1 MSADPSVSDP
11 SLTLLSAETELMSPY
26 LNLPSAN
33 PEDEADLPD
42 SDSSAAATNAE
53 FNPVL
58 EAINLDALKSIVL
71 ETRLKRDGQ
80 LSLGISEKTNNL
92 TCLIEKNPIF
102 GGFNVL
108 FMIMFSDDV
117 KWIARFPGYGVS
129 SFGELEARRLLS
141 DIQTK
146 ALIRSSTS
154 IPIPEVLAWDLCQDN
169 PVGVPYHLETFVE
182 GRPLAERWTG
192 EWLSDESKKM
202 KILRKVAELMS
213 QLHSLHFDKIGSL
226 VFGADGTS
234 LKVDAM
240 VEMNLSWDMMSEGEI
255 WPTASLSGPF
265 GSTKEYLLSMLYDP
279 EEVPEVRRHIK
290 ADIAILREAIDSIPK
305 ALDTP
310 QSFSLGHPDF
320 NYQNILIDDEGEI
333 TGIID
338 WDGVETCPRALGFAG
353 YPSWITRD
361 WDPAMYD
368 YAKELPDPDNQA
380 YQEDSPEQLISYRRE
395 YAAAMV
401 DQNLPE
407 EAYSTNDTRL
417 SHLVEAISIAVSN
430 TMCRESILGVL
441 LEYAFDKKMPFTH
454 DEFQD
459 AWLDHGAEAWLDE
472 IRDAFG
478 RMWHEK

>member
-1 MSADPSVSDP
+1 MSADPSVSGP
-11 SLTLLSAETELMSPY
+11 RMTLVSVETDVMSPDPK
-26 LNLPSAN
+26 LPSAN

-42 SDSSAAATNAE
+42 SDSSVAATNAE
-53 FNPVL
+53 FDPVL

-71 ETRLKRDGQ
+71 DTRLKRDGQ
-80 LSLGISEKTNNL
+80 PSLGLSEKTNIL
-92 TCLIEKNPIF
+92 TCFIEEKPLF
-102 GGFNVL
+102 GSYNVL
-108 FMIMFSDDV
+108 FVVTFSDHV

-129 SFGELEARRLLS
+129 SFGELEARRLLP

-154 IPIPEVLAWDLCQDN
+154 IPIPEVFAWDLSRDN
-169 PVGVPYHLETFVE
+169 PVGVPYHLETFIE

-202 KILRKVAELMS
+202 KILRKLAKLMS

-226 VFGADGTS
+226 VLGADGTS
-234 LKVDAM
+234 LEVDAI
-240 VEMNLSWDMMSEGEI
+240 VDMNLSFDMMSQGQL

-265 GSTKEYLLSMLYDP
+265 RSTKEYLLSMLYDP
-279 EEVPEVRRHIK
+279 EELPEVQRYFK
-290 ADIAILREAIDSIPK
+290 AEIAILRQAIDSIPK
-305 ALDTP
+305 TLDTP
-310 QSFSLGHPDF
+310 KSFSLGHPDF
-320 NYQNILIDDEGEI
+320 NYQNILTDDEGEI

-338 WDGVETCPRALGFAG
+338 WDGLETCPRALGFAC

-368 YAKELPDPDNQA
+368 YAKEMPDPDNKA
-380 YQEDSPEQLISYRRE
+380 YQEDSPEQLLSYRRE
-395 YAAAMV
+395 YAAAMA

-407 EAYSTNDTRL
+407 EAYSPNDTRL

-430 TMCRESILGVL
+430 TMCRSSILRVL
-441 LEYAFDKKMPFTH
+441 LQYAFDKKMPFTQS
-454 DEFQD
+454 EFHD

-472 IRDAFG
+472 IRYAFG
-478 RMWHEK
+478 RMWHEE